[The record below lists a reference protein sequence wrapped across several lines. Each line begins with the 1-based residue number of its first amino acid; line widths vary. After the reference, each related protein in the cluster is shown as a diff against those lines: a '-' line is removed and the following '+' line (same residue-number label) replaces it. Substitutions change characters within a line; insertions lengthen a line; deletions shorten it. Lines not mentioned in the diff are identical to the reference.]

1 MPVSNNFT
9 ARVPLVSGAIL
20 AVDKEKFAEILNK
33 IEADDFLKKN
43 ITSVQVLPNGSLIM
57 ENRNYNYKIDFGRT
71 INIDKKFKNYKAFF
85 QKAVNDSL
93 LKNYKRINLKFTQQ
107 VVCIK

>member
-1 MPVSNNFT
+1 
-9 ARVPLVSGAIL
+9 
-20 AVDKEKFAEILNK
+20 
-33 IEADDFLKKN
+33 
-43 ITSVQVLPNGSLIM
+43 M
-57 ENRNYNYKIDFGRT
+57 ENRNYDYKIDFGRT